1 MNSSLWSADRMTH
14 IKIVVVSL
22 AMTAIV
28 AMTVGTSI
36 RINDPSTNSA
46 KNYVDRRPV
55 VAGEPVSLSA
65 AESSTIR

>member
-14 IKIVVVSL
+14 IKIVAVSL
-22 AMTAIV
+22 AMTAII
-28 AMTVGTSI
+28 ALTVGTSI
-36 RINDPSTNSA
+36 RINDPSANSA

-65 AESSTIR
+65 SESTTIR

>member
-1 MNSSLWSADRMTH
+1 MNSSLWCADRMTH
-14 IKIVVVSL
+14 IKIVAVSL
-22 AMTAIV
+22 AMTAFVVVTV
-28 AMTVGTSI
+28 ATSM

-46 KNYVDRRPV
+46 KNFVDRRPV

>member
-1 MNSSLWSADRMTH
+1 MNSSLWCADRMTH
-14 IKIVVVSL
+14 IKIVAVSL

-28 AMTVGTSI
+28 VVTVATSM

-46 KNYVDRRPV
+46 KNFVDRRPV

>member
-14 IKIVVVSL
+14 IKIFAVSL

-28 AMTVGTSI
+28 VVTVATSI

-46 KNYVDRRPV
+46 KNFVDRRPV